1 MRSRF
6 CEVIV
11 PLFHRHFAFT
21 LLAIVMCGCLQAPA
35 DAILGITT
43 AYNADEDNRKIN
55 LGVGAYRT
63 EVTVYNVI
71 NAGLQC
77 TAWQV
82 CMIHCTLHDS
92 MQSEASCSILY
103 YSKLIINSA
112 YLPLLAAVWLLLWLP
127 SCCLQS

>member
-1 MRSRF
+1 LIIIDQQTALDIAGDPCHGRMRSRF

-11 PLFHRHFAFT
+11 PLFQRHFAFT

-63 EVTVYNVI
+63 EVNGYNGI

-77 TAWQV
+77 TA
-82 CMIHCTLHDS
+82 
-92 MQSEASCSILY
+92 
-103 YSKLIINSA
+103 
-112 YLPLLAAVWLLLWLP
+112 
-127 SCCLQS
+127 